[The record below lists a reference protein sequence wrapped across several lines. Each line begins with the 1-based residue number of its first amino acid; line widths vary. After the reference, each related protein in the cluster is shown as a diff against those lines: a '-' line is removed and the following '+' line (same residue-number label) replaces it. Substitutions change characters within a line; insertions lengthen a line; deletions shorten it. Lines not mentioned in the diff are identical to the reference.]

1 MVFGGAGLAVLLAAV
16 TAVLLIGRKA
26 PRPAE
31 RMQPGRWAIA
41 TGVNGQGLGT
51 PVTSCIDA
59 AAARAA
65 NGSQDEIAEAAQA
78 EGAAQ
83 SCQVSEVLVAGPVVT
98 IEMVCQGQPARSTMS
113 YRGTSYEGTFVT
125 GIGRPGSR
133 TVAMRGQR
141 IGDC

>member
-1 MVFGGAGLAVLLAAV
+1 MFGGAGLAVMLAAGA
-16 TAVLLIGRKA
+16 AVFLIGRKA
-26 PRPAE
+26 SQPPE

-41 TGVNGQGLGT
+41 TGVNGQVLGT
-51 PVTSCIDA
+51 PVTSCITA
-59 AAARAA
+59 EAARAA
-65 NGSQDEIAEAAQA
+65 NGSQDEIAEAAHA
-78 EGAAQ
+78 EGADQ

-125 GIGRPGSR
+125 GIGQPNSR

>member
-1 MVFGGAGLAVLLAAV
+1 MFGAAGLA
-16 TAVLLIGRKA
+16 AVLAMGIALLLTRRS
-26 PRPAE
+26 PPQPAE

-41 TGVNGQGLGT
+41 TGVNGQVLGT
-51 PVTSCIDA
+51 PVTSCITPE
-59 AAARAA
+59 AARAA
-65 NGSQDEIAEAAQA
+65 NGSQDEIAEAAQG
-78 EGAAQ
+78 EGAEQ